1 MNLFFVASAN
11 SFRFA
16 FIIGDVEHIRV
27 HASVGIL
34 YEVKYNA
41 LNLGPVQQNFFGR
54 FNKF

>member
-41 LNLGPVQQNFFGR
+41 LNLGPVQQNFFGP